1 MNKSLRNPFKII
13 LDKQPL
19 NNSRPVG
26 RSNCAIVS
34 ATPTDVIQQST
45 NTLMARRSSSF
56 VPWVDLLLEHT
67 FQGSSVCTSCLTL
80 VPLLLQSAIRCVYA
94 ARRWSA
100 WSFCSL
106 LKSVRNLEDCLMVSL
121 FAQSAG
127 RVDAYEEKV
136 ENTQK
141 LFGRRRH
148 AWRAFGGLLGNCTVE
163 AG

>member
-1 MNKSLRNPFKII
+1 MSFSI
-13 LDKQPL
+13 
-19 NNSRPVG
+19 
-26 RSNCAIVS
+26 CAIYCTLS
-34 ATPTDVIQQST
+34 VIQQST

-67 FQGSSVCTSCLTL
+67 FQGSSVCTSCITL
-80 VPLLLQSAIRCVYA
+80 VPLLLESSIRCVYA

-127 RVDAYEEKV
+127 RVDAYGPLTSMPLKWPRIG
-136 ENTQK
+136 
-141 LFGRRRH
+141 LS
-148 AWRAFGGLLGNCTVE
+148 AAFHFLRPAPKGASYLPFLTGSPVNGSNNSFILI
-163 AG
+163 